1 MPIVTLGPASLLK
14 QALVPPRGSVPLAA
28 PGPRPP
34 AGQGPVLTCGIM
46 PMLTLRSAS
55 LLTTEA
61 SSAPWLY
68 AHGHLRTRLLAE
80 AGSSAAVEMGSDTAM
95 LTLRSASLLT
105 IEASSATWLYARG
118 HLRTRLLAEAG
129 SSAAV
134 EMGSD
139 TATSSCAR
147 GHLSNY
153 NERHCDTA
161 QLTDGFHTS
170 TTCRPCRHNADQLP
184 KLSVVTSASLQLSKS
199 ASVRAR

>member
-1 MPIVTLGPASLLK
+1 
-14 QALVPPRGSVPLAA
+14 
-28 PGPRPP
+28 
-34 AGQGPVLTCGIM
+34 
-46 PMLTLRSAS
+46 
-55 LLTTEA
+55 
-61 SSAPWLY
+61 
-68 AHGHLRTRLLAE
+68 
-80 AGSSAAVEMGSDTAM
+80 M

-139 TATSSCAR
+139 TATSPCAR

-199 ASVRAR
+199 ARVRAR